1 MPSFASL
8 GLAEPLLRAL
18 TEEGYDAPTPIQQQ
32 AIPVALAGRDLT
44 GCAQTG
50 TGKTAAF
57 VLPLLHRLLRTPVP
71 RGRRP
76 VRALVVTPTRELAL
90 QVEESVRVY
99 GRHTGLRSAAVFG
112 GVGTGA
118 QLEAFRRGVDVLVA
132 TPGRLLDHLGAGALR
147 LDAVEVLVLDEAD
160 RMFDMGFVKDVRR
173 IVAAVPARR
182 QTLLFSATMPPP
194 IEALA
199 RSVQHDPA
207 LVEVGARRDAAAT
220 VAQHVYAVPQEHKTD
235 LLLHVLARARP
246 ETALVFTRTKH
257 RADRLTRKLGRAG
270 VPAAALHSD
279 RSQNQRQRALAQF
292 KDGALRVLVATDIA
306 ARGIDVDG
314 LALVVNFDTPGQPED
329 YVHRI
334 GRTGRAEATGDALT
348 FVAPEE
354 ESALH
359 AIEKFTG
366 RRLALAPY
374 PGFSPPPAAA
384 SVPPHP
390 ATTQTAT
397 TQTATTQTATTQT
410 ATTRSPR
417 RRR

>member
-1 MPSFASL
+1 MATFASL

-18 TEEGYDAPTPIQQQ
+18 ADEGYDSPTPIQQQ
-32 AIPVALAGRDLT
+32 AIPVALDGRDLT

-57 VLPLLHRLLRTPVP
+57 VLPMLHRLLGAPVP
-71 RGRRP
+71 KGRRP

-90 QVEESVRVY
+90 QVEESVRAY

-112 GVGTGA
+112 GVGMGA

-147 LDAVEVLVLDEAD
+147 LGSVEVLVLDEAD

-207 LVEVGARRDAAAT
+207 LVEVGARRDPAAT

-235 LLLHVLARARP
+235 LLLHLLAEEPAP
-246 ETALVFTRTKH
+246 AVLVFTRTKH
-257 RADRLTRKLGRAG
+257 RADRLTKKLGRAG
-270 VPAAALHSD
+270 IPAAALHSD

-314 LALVVNFDTPGQPED
+314 LALVVNFDTPVQAED

-354 ESALH
+354 EGALR

-366 RRLALAPY
+366 RRLSPAPY
-374 PGFSPPPAAA
+374 PGFTPSPSATPPAPR
-384 SVPPHP
+384 V
-390 ATTQTAT
+390 ATPRSAT
-397 TQTATTQTATTQT
+397 
-410 ATTRSPR
+410 PR
-417 RRR
+417 RRRQR